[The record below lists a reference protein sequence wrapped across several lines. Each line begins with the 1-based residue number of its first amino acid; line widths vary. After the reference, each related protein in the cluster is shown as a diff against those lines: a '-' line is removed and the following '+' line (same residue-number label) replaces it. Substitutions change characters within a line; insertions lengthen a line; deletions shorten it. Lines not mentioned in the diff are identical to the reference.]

1 MGVYHLKFKIV
12 RLIVAVALMIG
23 FAAAVEIEG
32 SWLEEPPAEQNQ
44 LPQESLDFTQ
54 FYSMVPG
61 GPAEGTEQ
69 FSLTDQ
75 QPATLYVGG
84 PDQEAMAYSQLQSY
98 SAFTGGNSLWIKG
111 TSSWTQYVQVPQG
124 AHLSLVATTPGG
136 GFGYLYEI
144 YPSGKLDRSYSYFY
158 PTTRIGFIA
167 DEIGQHVMLFT
178 ANNFA
183 SNAIIIDVKGYF
195 PGPGPGPGPGPYP
208 SFGQAKVNIVSSW
221 LKGYDVFVD
230 GIHQFTEGQ
239 GGVPDGYSSF
249 TVTGNTD
256 HKIEIRKGGYYYSQT
271 RFFQAGATYT
281 LRIN

>member
-1 MGVYHLKFKIV
+1 MLS
-12 RLIVAVALMIG
+12 VAVALITGLGM
-23 FAAAVEIEG
+23 AVELQG
-32 SWLEEPPAEQNQ
+32 SWQEEGAAEEGP
-44 LPQESLDFTQ
+44 LPQENLSFSQ

-61 GPAEGTEQ
+61 EEEEGTEQ
-69 FSLTDQ
+69 LSLTGQ
-75 QPATLYVGG
+75 QPTTLYVGG

-98 SAFTGGNSLWIKG
+98 SAFTGGNSLWIQG
-111 TSSWTQYVQVPQG
+111 IGSWTQYVEVPQW

-208 SFGQAKVNIVSSW
+208 PFGEADVNIVSSW

-230 GIHQFTEGQ
+230 GIHQFTEGL

-256 HKIEIRKGGYYYSQT
+256 HRIEIRKGGYYYSQT
-271 RFFQAGATYT
+271 RYFQAGVTYT
-281 LRIN
+281 LRIS